1 MRTKFAISLP
11 NYTYFLK
18 FSGDQIVDPFAWRK
32 KEGSKMKKR
41 RKHAGTKS
49 RRSKRNVYLG
59 KRVKDTGAPGLDK
72 VKEVRGIANA
82 IIEDYK
88 AGRLPYRTAMSR
100 MNLLSL
106 IVKKDRKL
114 AGHKLKAEE
123 VVERARRQLE
133 QLAEK
138 RGR

>member
-18 FSGDQIVDPFAWRK
+18 FSGDRIVDPFAWRK
-32 KEGSKMKKR
+32 KEVEPKMKKR
-41 RKHAGTKS
+41 RKHARTKS
-49 RRSKRNVYLG
+49 RRSRSVYLG

-72 VKEVRGIANA
+72 VREVRGIANA
-82 IIEDYK
+82 IIEDYR
-88 AGRLPYRTAMSR
+88 AGRIPYRTAMSR

-114 AGHKLKAEE
+114 AGHKLKSEE
-123 VVERARRQLE
+123 VVEHARRQLE

-138 RGR
+138 RRR